1 MTGRAAAFL
10 DRDGVINIDDGYV
23 GQVDRF
29 RLIPG
34 AAQGLGRLAEAGY
47 LLVVVTNQSGIARGY
62 YSMED
67 FAAVTRHM
75 IADLA
80 ALGVEVAHVAFCPHP
95 PDGDC
100 ACRKPR
106 PGMILESAA
115 ALDIDLARSIII
127 GDKPSDITAGRRA
140 GVGRCY
146 RIAQENSGQDA
157 DAAADATFPDLLA
170 CARAIAAEPPCRT
183 RQTSC

>member
-1 MTGRAAAFL
+1 MTGRRAAFL
-10 DRDGVINIDDGYV
+10 DRDGVINIDNGYV
-23 GQVDRF
+23 GQVERF

-34 AAQGLGRLAEAGY
+34 AAQGLKQLAEAGY

-62 YSMED
+62 YSAED
-67 FAAVTRHM
+67 FSVVTRHM
-75 IADLA
+75 TARLA
-80 ALGVEVAHVAFCPHP
+80 AMGVEIAHVAFCPHP

-115 ALDIDLARSIII
+115 TLGIDLARSIMI
-127 GDKPSDITAGRRA
+127 GDKPSDIAAGRRA

-146 RIAQENSGQDA
+146 RIAESDDA
-157 DAAADATFPDLLA
+157 EADATFPDLLTCA
-170 CARAIAAEPPCRT
+170 CAITSGWRDDAVQTCRT
-183 RQTSC
+183 AS